1 MNYFSVSHDQTL
13 RIWSLDVNGDSYK
26 CERVSLCHDR
36 SVDCVQVDNE
46 AVLLATGGSDN
57 LLNIWSTGNFFKF
70 SILLLLLQISFKNQI
85 HLVMKLILN

>member
-1 MNYFSVSHDQTL
+1 MNCFSVSHDQTL

-26 CERVSLCHDR
+26 CERVSLGHDR

-57 LLNIWSTGNFFKF
+57 LLNIWSTGNFEILK
-70 SILLLLLQISFKNQI
+70 SSNLLLNVKT
-85 HLVMKLILN
+85 